1 MQKQKYNRLRGVINA
16 LGFTGQQITRVHTPP
31 YRADNGN
38 LGNFEA
44 VDPYGTV
51 FAPKQCLYQ
60 KVAMG
65 TQNLK
70 M

>member
-1 MQKQKYNRLRGVINA
+1 MGAINA
-16 LGFTGQQITRVHTPP
+16 LGFTGLQILRVHTPP

-38 LGNFEA
+38 LVKFEV
-44 VDPYGTV
+44 VDHLVTV

-60 KVAMG
+60 KVAVVL
-65 TQNLK
+65 QNPK